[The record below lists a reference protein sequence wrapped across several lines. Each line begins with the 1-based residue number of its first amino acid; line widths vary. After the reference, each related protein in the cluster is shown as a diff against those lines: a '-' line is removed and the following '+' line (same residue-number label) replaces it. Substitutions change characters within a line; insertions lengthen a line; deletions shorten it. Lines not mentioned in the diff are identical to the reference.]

1 MTEEERAALQALS
14 FDWARVPDDVW
25 RPSRFHVDGLHP
37 AVVQTV
43 VEGIADADRSTD
55 RSPIGVALQGPPGS
69 GKTHLLGFV
78 RQHTQQIGG
87 YFFLVSLLDSKGFW
101 DSVLTSML
109 DGLARPIPGSET
121 QLHLLLRRISSKVGA
136 PRLAR
141 RAFMGDTELTRET
154 LDAFIQ
160 GLTAYDPYVGRYSQ
174 DTARALALSASGD
187 VAHQDLADSYFA
199 LLDEGAPGERTAWGM
214 RRLPKTSQEIVRELS
229 RLLALTGPTVIAV
242 DQIDT
247 LIAQYAGRTA
257 GGESSDP
264 AELVALEEVAGGLM
278 TLREITSRTLTVISC
293 IPATWTLIEKRAT
306 ASVHDRFRLSPIL
319 STIKDNNLGRQI
331 VEKRFAVRF
340 EEIGFRPPY
349 PTWPVSET
357 AFAEVGDFTPRQL
370 LIEIDAHVRACLLS
384 GEVRELTRLGEG
396 TTSRVEVP
404 VPAVATG
411 DLDRFDARFVEFKR
425 VADVVGPLT
434 GAREDAEIPSL
445 LTAGLTAWI
454 SERGA
459 AGERFRLDPPP
470 SSRPSLHAR
479 LRLIVD
485 EDREDQVHWSF
496 RAISDGHHG
505 NAALSRLRKACMA
518 AGLDHR
524 VPKRKLF
531 VLRNTGLTGGPKM
544 REAVAAFE
552 SDNGTRLPLDD
563 EDLRI
568 LFALRMLLQDPSAD
582 LRAWLAARRPT
593 RSIAVFKEA
602 LADVDAWL
610 PADQTAVS
618 GAPATAASRTAAT
631 LAGAVA
637 EAGPAGRAEV
647 GPAAYAGPAARS
659 EAPVG
664 DGGRV
669 TVVRAAETSAT
680 VPPAGRP
687 GHASSGGAERRR
699 TPVVGRIPRQSVEET
714 GGPPDTR
721 AAVSEFVIGHDHVT
735 GAAVPLR
742 LEALRKHMSI
752 FAGSGSGKTVLI
764 RRIVEEC
771 ALHGVSSIVLDVNND
786 LARLGDAW
794 PEEPAAWEP
803 GDAAKAADYLAYTDV
818 VIWTPRR
825 DGGRPLVFQA
835 LPDFAGVRDDRDE
848 FNEAVE
854 SAVASL
860 APRALSGRGA
870 KSNLQLAVLRKAVE
884 HYGRQGG
891 NRLQG
896 LIDTLTDF
904 PEDII
909 ELDDSAKIANGLAQ
923 SLTAAKYNDPLFGG
937 AGTAMDPGMLLTPP
951 PGKRARVSVISMV
964 GLGSDEMRQSF
975 VNQLQMALFAWI
987 KRNPAGDRPLGG
999 LLIMDEAQNLAPST
1013 AMTPC
1018 TRSTLALVSQ
1028 ARKYGLGLIFATQSP
1043 KGLHNQIPGNSAT
1056 QLYGRLNSP
1065 IQMDTAREMAKAK
1078 GGDVPDIARLTSGE
1092 FYLAAEGS
1100 APRKLRTPL
1109 CLTHH
1114 PASPLSTEEVV
1125 TRARAGTPDR

>member
-1 MTEEERAALQALS
+1 MTEEERAALQALN

-37 AVVQTV
+37 TVVQNV
-43 VEGIADADRSTD
+43 VEGIAEADRS
-55 RSPIGVALQGPPGS
+55 RESSPIGVVLQGPPGS
-69 GKTHLLGFV
+69 GKTHMLGWV
-78 RQHTQQIGG
+78 RQHTSQLGG

-101 DSVLTSML
+101 DSVLASML

-121 QLHLLLRRISSKVGA
+121 QLQLLLRRLSSKVGA

-141 RAFMGDTELTRET
+141 RAFMGETELTRET

-160 GLTAYDPYVGRYSQ
+160 GLSAYDPYVGRNSQ
-174 DTARALALSASGD
+174 DTARALALSASDD
-187 VAHQDLADSYFA
+187 VLHQDLADGFFA
-199 LLDEGAPGERTAWGM
+199 LLDEGAPGERAAWGM
-214 RRLPKTSQEIVRELS
+214 RRMPKTSEEIVQELS

-247 LIAQYAGRTA
+247 LIAQSAGTGVGA
-257 GGESSDP
+257 AAQSLDP
-264 AELVALEEVAGGLM
+264 AESAALEQIAGGLM
-278 TLREITSRTLTVISC
+278 TLRERTRRTLTVVSC
-293 IPATWTLIEKRAT
+293 IPATWTLVRTKAT
-306 ASVHDRFRLSPIL
+306 ASVGSRFRLSPIL
-319 STIKDNNLGRQI
+319 STIKDDRLGREI

-349 PTWPVSET
+349 PTWPVSEQ
-357 AFAEVGDFTPRQL
+357 AFADVGDFTPRQL
-370 LIEIDAHVRACLLS
+370 LIEIDAHVRACLLA
-384 GEVRELTRLGEG
+384 GEVRELTRLGG
-396 TTSRVEVP
+396 PAAPRVEVP
-404 VPAVATG
+404 VPDVAIG
-411 DLDRFDARFVEFKR
+411 ELDRFDARFVEFKR
-425 VADVVGPLT
+425 VADVTGPLS
-434 GAREDAEIPSL
+434 GAREDVEIPAL
-445 LTAGLTAWI
+445 LAAGLHAWI
-454 SERGA
+454 TERGE
-459 AGERFRLDPPP
+459 AGERFSLDPPP

-479 LRLIVD
+479 LRLTVD
-485 EDREDQVHWSF
+485 EEREDQVHWCF

-505 NAALSRLRKACMA
+505 NAALARLRKACTA

-531 VLRNTGLTGGPKM
+531 VLRNTELTGGPKM
-544 REAVAAFE
+544 REAVAAFAK
-552 SDNGTRLPLDD
+552 DGGVRLPLDD

-568 LFALRMLLQDPSAD
+568 LFALRMMFQDPSAG

-593 RSIAVFKEA
+593 RSVAVFQAA
-602 LADVDAWL
+602 LADADAWL
-610 PADQTAVS
+610 PERVAV
-618 GAPATAASRTAAT
+618 
-631 LAGAVA
+631 
-637 EAGPAGRAEV
+637 
-647 GPAAYAGPAARS
+647 
-659 EAPVG
+659 
-664 DGGRV
+664 
-669 TVVRAAETSAT
+669 
-680 VPPAGRP
+680 PAGRP
-687 GHASSGGAERRR
+687 APPANRATAFDGPPPASGDRAAAAGDRAAVFADRTGPANERATMFGDPAPAPPWNPGRSATGTAPQEDAGGADQRSA
-699 TPVVGRIPRQSVEET
+699 PAVGRIPRQSV
-714 GGPPDTR
+714 PD
-721 AAVSEFVIGHDHVT
+721 AAAGSAEFVIGHGYGSGT
-735 GAAVPLR
+735 AVSLR
-742 LEALRKHMSI
+742 LEALRKHMTI

-771 ALHGVSSIVLDVNND
+771 ALRGVSSIVLDLNND

-794 PEEPAAWEP
+794 PEEPAAWGT
-803 GDAAKAADYLAYTDV
+803 GDAAKAADYLAHTDV
-818 VIWTPRR
+818 VVWTPRR
-825 DGGRPLVFQA
+825 DAGRPLVFQA
-835 LPDFAGVRDDRDE
+835 LPDFTGVRDDPDE

-860 APRALSGRGA
+860 EPRALSGRGVKA
-870 KSNLQLAVLRKAVE
+870 NLQLAVLRRAIE

-896 LIDTLTDF
+896 LIDTLSDF

-909 ELDDSAKIANGLAQ
+909 ELDDAAKIANGLAQ

-937 AGTAMDPGMLLTPP
+937 AGTAMDPGMLLTPA

-964 GLGSDEMRQSF
+964 GLGGDEMRQSF

-999 LLIMDEAQNLAPST
+999 LLIMDEAQNLAPSSG
-1013 AMTPC
+1013 MTPC

-1092 FYLAAEGS
+1092 FYLAAEG
-1100 APRKLRTPL
+1100 APPRKLRTPL

-1125 TRARAGTPDR
+1125 LRARAGRPDR